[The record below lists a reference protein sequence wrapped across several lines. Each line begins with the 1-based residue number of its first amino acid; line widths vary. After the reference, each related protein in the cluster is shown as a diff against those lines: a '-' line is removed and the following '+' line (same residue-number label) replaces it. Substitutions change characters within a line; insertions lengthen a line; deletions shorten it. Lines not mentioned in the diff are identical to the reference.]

1 MRAGRVDANQTEI
14 VAAFRSMGC
23 SVAIT
28 SNVRGGFPDIV
39 VGIDGLNLLVEIKDG
54 SKIPSAR
61 KLTKDEQTFHDN
73 WRGRAVVV
81 ESVDEVVEL
90 VNSIRRERKAA

>member
-1 MRAGRVDANQTEI
+1 MRAGRVDANQNDI

-39 VGIDGLNLLVEIKDG
+39 VGIHGLNLLVEIKDG

-61 KLTKDEQTFHDN
+61 KLTKDEQIFHDN
-73 WRGRAVVV
+73 WKGHAVIV
-81 ESVDEVVEL
+81 ESVDDVVAL
-90 VNSIRRERKAA
+90 VNGIQRKAA

>member
-1 MRAGRVDANQTEI
+1 MRAGRVDANQPEI
-14 VAAFRSMGC
+14 VAAFRNMGC
-23 SVAIT
+23 TVAIT

-39 VGIDGLNLLVEIKDG
+39 VGINGLNLLVEIKDG

-61 KLTKDEQTFHDN
+61 KLTEDEQIFHDN

-81 ESVDEVVEL
+81 ESVDDVVAL
-90 VNSIRRERKAA
+90 VNGIQRKAA

>member
-1 MRAGRVDANQTEI
+1 MRAGRVDANQPEI

-23 SVAIT
+23 TVAIT

-39 VGIDGLNLLVEIKDG
+39 VGINGLNLLVEIKDG

-61 KLTKDEQTFHDN
+61 KLTEDEQIFHDN
-73 WRGRAVVV
+73 WKGRAVVV
-81 ESVDEVVEL
+81 ESVDDVVAL
-90 VNSIRRERKAA
+90 VNGIQRKAA